1 MNAALQSD
9 GSGINLSGLSKSFAT
24 QDGEVRAL
32 ESVDLTS
39 APGDFLSLIGPSGC
53 GKSTVLRILA
63 GLEEP
68 SGGTATVHGSSPEEL
83 RHASAIGIA
92 FQEAALLPWRSVESN
107 IALPFKATGQP
118 VDREAVR
125 ELIELVG
132 LSAFA
137 KSKPGQLSGGMRQRV
152 SIARALVL
160 RPEVLL
166 LDEPFGALD
175 DMTRLRL
182 NLELQR
188 ILGESPA
195 STLMVTHGVS
205 EAVLLSDQIAV
216 MSARPGRVQEVI
228 PVDLPRPRTAEM
240 MRWPEFHE
248 LEDHASSLIFD
259 AQPTPTE
266 EQNA

>member
-1 MNAALQSD
+1 MNAALPST
-9 GSGINLSGLSKSFAT
+9 GSGIALEHLVKSFAT
-24 QDGEVRAL
+24 QGGEVRAL
-32 ESVDLTS
+32 DNVDLTS
-39 APGDFLSLIGPSGC
+39 APGDFLSLVGPSGC

-63 GLEEP
+63 GLDEP
-68 SGGTATVHGSSPEEL
+68 TSGTATVHGMTPREL
-83 RHASAIGIA
+83 REASAIGIA

-107 IALPFKATGQP
+107 IALPFKATGKP
-118 VDREAVR
+118 VDRAAVR
-125 ELIELVG
+125 ELIDLVG
-132 LSAFA
+132 LTGFA
-137 KSKPGQLSGGMRQRV
+137 KSKPAQLSGGMRQRV

-160 RPEVLL
+160 RPKVLL

-228 PVDLPRPRTAEM
+228 DVDLPRPRTAGM
-240 MRWPEFHE
+240 MRWPEFHQ
-248 LEDHASSLIFD
+248 LEDHASSLLFEARVETAD
-259 AQPTPTE
+259 GA
-266 EQNA
+266 AA